1 MSKSD
6 LQKKLRDLHQEI
18 EKTEPDDEQRQVIL
32 DDLKGHVQKVLD
44 EPDGDYH
51 HSLSER
57 LKNNLLVF
65 EVEHP
70 SLTAAME
77 MVSEHLSSLG
87 I

>member
-1 MSKSD
+1 MSQSD
-6 LQKKLRDLHQEI
+6 LQKKLKDLHQAT
-18 EKTEPDDEQRQVIL
+18 EKTETDDEQRRAVL
-32 DDLKGHVQKVLD
+32 DDLKGHVQKALD
-44 EPDGDYH
+44 EPDGDH
-51 HSLSER
+51 HQSLSER

-77 MVSEHLSSLG
+77 MVSEQLSSLG